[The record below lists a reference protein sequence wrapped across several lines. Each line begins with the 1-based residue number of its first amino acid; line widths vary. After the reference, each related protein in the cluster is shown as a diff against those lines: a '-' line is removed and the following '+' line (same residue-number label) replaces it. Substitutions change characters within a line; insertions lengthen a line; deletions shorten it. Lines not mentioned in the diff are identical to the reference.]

1 LNCGS
6 TIVPEPLRL
15 ERMKTGMQRVMIV
28 LLAIMPACVNTEY
41 RVERIDGNQ
50 SVQLPL
56 KFDSMFG
63 MRDGEFVT
71 ATPVFA
77 DGNDTVR
84 MTLHVRLGPPITFV
98 SGDYQASVGERA
110 SEGSV
115 VCDSLSFLGGQNALP
130 SVGGIFVLRDS
141 NGRPLYRVKMPATP
155 IARRNSVY
163 YVPARPAHSD
173 GLLQPIVRR
182 LSLRLLSC

>member
-1 LNCGS
+1 VAYYRKTLEQVA
-6 TIVPEPLRL
+6 TIVTPAKLLTTIVTEPLRL
-15 ERMKTGMQRVMIV
+15 ERMKTGMQSVLMIV

-63 MRDGEFVT
+63 MRDGESVT

-77 DGNDTVR
+77 DGSDTVR
-84 MTLHVRLGPPITFV
+84 MTLHVHLGPPITFV
-98 SGDYQASVGERA
+98 SGNYQASVGGRA

-141 NGRPLYRVKMPATP
+141 NGRSLYRVKMPATP
-155 IARRNSVY
+155 IARRGSV
-163 YVPARPAHSD
+163 
-173 GLLQPIVRR
+173 
-182 LSLRLLSC
+182 